1 MERHAD
7 HVNLITWTV
16 MEPLQKFLEL
26 PFVKLFR
33 GRRRGR
39 LIRHYF
45 ATSLVLIGGGLIVS
59 GLIELYFSYHDTR
72 DHIALLQQEMADG
85 AAFRI
90 EQFIVGIERGMRAT
104 AKSRD
109 MAVEGLSPKYKFE
122 LERLLLISPS
132 ITELT
137 AIDGDGIERVQVAR
151 FKRTFP
157 KKQDETMDRTSSPAF
172 QIALQGKTSFG
183 PVYFVRG
190 SEPYLSLAVSIEQL
204 PRNVIGVLRAEV
216 DLRYV
221 GEVISAIKAGNSGYA
236 YVVTRSGELIAH
248 PDISLVLQRTHLD
261 HLNQVKSAFQS
272 TQDARRPK
280 PFVALNLQGQ
290 KVFSSSAAIPRLE
303 WAVVV
308 ERPVKEAYESLYA
321 SLLRTSGL
329 LLVGLGVAL
338 WASIYVAR
346 RVVRPLRTLR
356 LGAQRIGAGDLDFRL
371 AVKTGDEIELL
382 AEEFNRMVEKLKASY
397 DTLEQQVQNR
407 TRELSAL
414 YDLTATASQSL
425 EVKPVLQEVIKKISD
440 IFHLDA
446 TRIFLFD
453 SRGEEL
459 HLKAAFG
466 FNSDGLVPQTF
477 RRGQG
482 MVGKVADTAEPMIF
496 EDIQV
501 DPRYQEWTH
510 SEASKNVGYRF
521 FAVFPIKSKGRCL
534 GCIVCN
540 GRQPRRL
547 TADEIR
553 LIESMTDQL
562 GVAIDHINLF
572 EELNE
577 KTAQL
582 QRANVELSEA
592 SRHKSQFLANV
603 SHELRTPLNAIIGS
617 TDNMLDGIVGELNEK
632 QARYLARTQTNAEHL
647 SLLIEDLLDLSVI
660 ESGKMDIN
668 AKNVCLA
675 SLIAEVAESLRPVAE
690 KKPVHLEIG
699 STDASLTAWADR
711 DRIVQVLNNLIG
723 NAVKFTPPQ
732 GKVTVAA
739 QRNGA
744 GWVQVSVAD
753 TGPGIPAEL
762 ADKIFDEFY
771 QIPQSGG
778 PKAKGMGLG
787 LTIAKKLV
795 EKHGGKIW
803 VQSEPA
809 KGSTFFFTLPA
820 NKLGDAAAQKTFPAS
835 L

>member
-1 MERHAD
+1 MAMGVR
-7 HVNLITWTV
+7 
-16 MEPLQKFLEL
+16 QKFLNL
-26 PFVKLFR
+26 PFIRPLR

-39 LIRHYF
+39 LVRHYF

-72 DHIALLQQEMADG
+72 DHIALLQQEMASA

-90 EQFIVGIERGMRAT
+90 EQFVIGIERGMRAT

-137 AIDGDGIERVQVAR
+137 AIDADGIDRVQVAR

-157 KKQDETMDRTSSPAF
+157 KKQDQTMHHISSAAF
-172 QIALQGKTSFG
+172 QTALQGKTYFG

-190 SEPYLSLAVSIEQL
+190 SEPYISLVVSIEQL

-221 GEVISAIKAGNSGYA
+221 GEVISAVKAGNSGYA

-248 PDISLVLQRTHLD
+248 PDISLVLQRTRLAD
-261 HLNQVKSAFQS
+261 LNQVKSAFQS
-272 TQDARRPK
+272 TQGARRPK
-280 PFVALNLQGQ
+280 PLVALNLQGQ
-290 KVFSSSAAIPRLE
+290 KVFTSSAAIPGLE
-303 WAVVV
+303 WAVIV
-308 ERPVKEAYESLYA
+308 ERPVSEAYESLYA
-321 SLLRTSGL
+321 SMLRTSGL

-338 WASIYVAR
+338 LASIYVAR
-346 RVVRPLRTLR
+346 RVVRPLQTLR

-397 DTLEQQVQNR
+397 DTLERQVQNR
-407 TRELSAL
+407 TRELFAL
-414 YDLTATASQSL
+414 YDVTTTASQSL

-453 SRGEEL
+453 GRGEEL
-459 HLKAAFG
+459 HLTAAFG

-482 MVGKVADTAEPMIF
+482 MVGTVAETGKLMIF

-501 DPRYQEWTH
+501 DTRYQEWTH
-510 SEASKNVGYRF
+510 SEASKKVGYRF

-540 GRQPRRL
+540 GREPRRL
-547 TADEIR
+547 TAEEIR

-562 GVAIDHINLF
+562 GVAIDNINLF
-572 EELNE
+572 EELKQ

-582 QRANVELSEA
+582 QTANIELGEA
-592 SRHKSQFLANV
+592 NRHKSQFLANV

-617 TDNMLDGIVGELNEK
+617 TDNVLDRIAGELNEK
-632 QARYLARTQTNAEHL
+632 QARYLARVQTNAEQL
-647 SLLIEDLLDLSVI
+647 NLLIEDLLDLSVI
-660 ESGKMDIN
+660 ESGKMHIK
-668 AKNVCLA
+668 AKNVSLA
-675 SLIAEVAESLRPVAE
+675 SLITEVAESLRPVAE
-690 KKPVHLEIG
+690 KKPVDLEIG
-699 STDASLTAWADR
+699 SMDTTLTAWADR
-711 DRIVQVLNNLIG
+711 DKIVQVLNNLIG
-723 NAVKFTPPQ
+723 NAVKFTPPR
-732 GKVTVAA
+732 GKVTLAA
-739 QRNGA
+739 QRDGN

-753 TGPGIPAEL
+753 TGPGIAPEQ

-771 QIPQSGG
+771 QIPQVVR
-778 PKAKGMGLG
+778 PKIKGMGLG
-787 LTIAKKLV
+787 LTIAKKFV
-795 EKHGGKIW
+795 ELHGGKIW
-803 VQSEPA
+803 LQSEPS
-809 KGSTFFFTLPA
+809 KGSTFFFILPA
-820 NKLGDAAAQKTFPAS
+820 GELVDVASRQNSGFSVQKERG
-835 L
+835 

>member
-1 MERHAD
+1 MGLLPKLLA
-7 HVNLITWTV
+7 
-16 MEPLQKFLEL
+16 L
-26 PFVKLFR
+26 PFFKLFR
-33 GRRRGR
+33 SRGR
-39 LIRHYF
+39 LVRHYF
-45 ATSLVLIGGGLIVS
+45 ATSLVLISGGLIVS

-72 DHIALLQQEMADG
+72 DHIALLQQEMAKS

-90 EQFIVGIERGMRAT
+90 EQFILGIERGMRAT
-104 AKSRD
+104 AKTRD

-122 LERLLLISPS
+122 LERLLLISPA

-137 AIDGDGIERVQVAR
+137 AIDAGGIDRVQVAR

-157 KKQDETMDRTSSPAF
+157 KKQDQTIEHSSSF
-172 QIALQGKTSFG
+172 QTALQGKTYFG
-183 PVYFVRG
+183 PVYFIRG
-190 SEPYLSLAVSIEQL
+190 SEPYISLAVSIEQL

-221 GEVISAIKAGNSGYA
+221 GEVIAAVKAGNTGSA

-248 PDISLVLQRTHLD
+248 PDISLVLQRTRLADLD
-261 HLNQVKSAFQS
+261 QVKSAFQS
-272 TQDARRPK
+272 MQGPRRPK
-280 PFVALNLQGQ
+280 PLVALNLQGQ
-290 KVFSSSAAIPRLE
+290 KVFSSSAVIAGLD

-308 ERPVKEAYESLYA
+308 ERPVSEAYESLYA

-338 WASIYVAR
+338 LASIYVAR
-346 RVVRPLRTLR
+346 RVLRPLQTLH

-382 AEEFNRMVEKLKASY
+382 AEEFNSMVEKLKASY
-397 DTLEQQVQNR
+397 DTLERQVQNR

-414 YDLTATASQSL
+414 YDVTATASQSL

-440 IFHLDA
+440 IFRLDA
-446 TRIFLFD
+446 ARIFLFD

-459 HLKAAFG
+459 HLRAAFG

-482 MVGKVADTAEPMIF
+482 MVGKVAETAEPMIF

-501 DPRYQEWTH
+501 DPGYQEWSH
-510 SEASKNVGYRF
+510 SEAAKKVGYRF

-534 GCIVCN
+534 GSIVCN

-547 TADEIR
+547 TAEEIR

-562 GVAIDHINLF
+562 GVAIDNISLF
-572 EELNE
+572 EELEE
-577 KTAQL
+577 KSALL
-582 QRANVELSEA
+582 QKANIELSEA
-592 SRHKSQFLANV
+592 NRHKSQFLANV

-617 TDNMLDGIVGELNEK
+617 TDNMLDGVIGELNEK

-660 ESGKMDIN
+660 ESGKMDIK

-675 SLIAEVAESLRPVAE
+675 SLITEVSENFRPVAE
-690 KKPVHLEIG
+690 KKPVDLEI
-699 STDASLTAWADR
+699 SRIDADLTVWVDR
-711 DRIVQVLNNLIG
+711 DRIIQVLNNLIG
-723 NAVKFTPPQ
+723 NAVKFTAPQ
-732 GKVTVAA
+732 GKVTIAV

-753 TGPGIPAEL
+753 TGPGISAEQ
-762 ADKIFDEFY
+762 AEKIFDEFY
-771 QIPQSGG
+771 QIPQPGG

-795 EKHGGKIW
+795 ERHGGKIW

-820 NKLGDAAAQKTFPAS
+820 NN
-835 L
+835 

>member
-1 MERHAD
+1 MG
-7 HVNLITWTV
+7 
-16 MEPLQKFLEL
+16 PLQKFLKF
-26 PFVKLFR
+26 PFVELFR

-39 LIRHYF
+39 LVRHYF

-59 GLIELYFSYHDTR
+59 GLVELYFSYHDTR
-72 DHIALLQQEMADG
+72 DHIALLQQEMANG

-90 EQFIVGIERGMRAT
+90 EQFILGIERGMRAT

-109 MAVEGLSPKYKFE
+109 MAVEGISPKYKFE

-137 AIDGDGIERVQVAR
+137 AIDADGIERVQVAR

-157 KKQDETMDRTSSPAF
+157 KKQNETMDRTSSRAF

-190 SEPYLSLAVSIEQL
+190 SEPYLTLAVSIEQL

-236 YVVTRSGELIAH
+236 YVVTGSGELIAH
-248 PDISLVLQRTHLD
+248 PDISLVLQRTRLANLD
-261 HLNQVKSAFQS
+261 QVKSAFQS
-272 TQDARRPK
+272 TQGAGRPK
-280 PFVALNLQGQ
+280 PLVALNLQGQ
-290 KVFSSSAAIPRLE
+290 KVFSSSAAVRGLE
-303 WAVVV
+303 WAVIV
-308 ERPVKEAYESLYA
+308 ERPVSEAYETLYA
-321 SLLRTSGL
+321 SMLRTSGL

-346 RVVRPLRTLR
+346 RVVRPLQTLR

-397 DTLEQQVQNR
+397 DTLERQVQNR

-414 YDLTATASQSL
+414 YDVTATASQSL
-425 EVKPVLQEVIKKISD
+425 EVKPVLQEVMKKISE
-440 IFHLDA
+440 IFQLDA

-459 HLKAAFG
+459 HLRAAFG
-466 FNSDGLVPQTF
+466 FNPDGLVPRTF

-482 MVGKVADTAEPMIF
+482 MVGKVAESAEPMIF

-501 DPRYQEWTH
+501 DPAYQEWTH

-521 FAVFPIKSKGRCL
+521 FAVFPIKGKGRCL
-534 GCIVCN
+534 GCIACN
-540 GRQPRRL
+540 GHEPRRL
-547 TADEIR
+547 TTEEIR

-572 EELNE
+572 DELNE

-582 QRANVELSEA
+582 QRANIELSEA

-660 ESGKMDIN
+660 ESGKMDIK

-675 SLIAEVAESLRPVAE
+675 SLITEVSENLRPVAE
-690 KKPVHLEIG
+690 KKPVDLEVSRI
-699 STDASLTAWADR
+699 DANLTAWVDR
-711 DRIVQVLNNLIG
+711 DRIIQVLNNLIG

-739 QRNGA
+739 QRDGA
-744 GWVQVSVAD
+744 GWVQLSVAD
-753 TGPGIPAEL
+753 TGPGMSPEQ

-820 NKLGDAAAQKTFPAS
+820 SNPDDAAVQKPFPTS
-835 L
+835 YTL

>member
-1 MERHAD
+1 MGPR
-7 HVNLITWTV
+7 
-16 MEPLQKFLEL
+16 QKFLEL

-39 LIRHYF
+39 LVRHYF
-45 ATSLVLIGGGLIVS
+45 AISLVLIGGGLIVS

-157 KKQDETMDRTSSPAF
+157 KKPDETMDRTASPAF

-190 SEPYLSLAVSIEQL
+190 SEPYLTLAVSIEQL

-221 GEVISAIKAGNSGYA
+221 GEVISAVKAGNSGYA

-272 TQDARRPK
+272 TKDARRPK
-280 PFVALNLQGQ
+280 PFVALNFQGE
-290 KVFSSSAAIPRLE
+290 KVFSSSAAIPGLE
-303 WAVVV
+303 WAVIV

-397 DTLEQQVQNR
+397 DTLERQVQNR

-414 YDLTATASQSL
+414 YDVTATASQSL
-425 EVKPVLQEVIKKISD
+425 EVKPVLQEVMKKISE

-453 SRGEEL
+453 NRGEEL
-459 HLKAAFG
+459 HLRADFG
-466 FNSDGLVPQTF
+466 FDSDGLVPQTF

-482 MVGKVADTAEPMIF
+482 MIGKVAETAEPMIF

-501 DPRYQEWTH
+501 DPGYQEWTH

-547 TADEIR
+547 TAEEIR

-562 GVAIDHINLF
+562 GVAIYNINLF

-582 QRANVELSEA
+582 QRANIELSEA

-617 TDNMLDGIVGELNEK
+617 TDNMLDGIIGELNEK

-660 ESGKMDIN
+660 ESGKMDIK
-668 AKNVCLA
+668 AKNV
-675 SLIAEVAESLRPVAE
+675 SLTSLVIEVAESLRPVAE
-690 KKPVHLEIG
+690 KKPVDLEIG
-699 STDASLTAWADR
+699 SMDASLTAWADR

-723 NAVKFTPPQ
+723 NAVKFTPPK

-739 QRNGA
+739 QRDGN

-753 TGPGIPAEL
+753 TGPGIPPEQ

-771 QIPQSGG
+771 QIPQPGG

-809 KGSTFFFTLPA
+809 RGSTFFFTLPA
-820 NKLGDAAAQKTFPAS
+820 NELGDVAA
-835 L
+835 

>member
-1 MERHAD
+1 MGPR
-7 HVNLITWTV
+7 
-16 MEPLQKFLEL
+16 QKFLEF
-26 PFVKLFR
+26 PFVRLFR

-39 LIRHYF
+39 LVRHYF
-45 ATSLVLIGGGLIVS
+45 ATSLVLIGGGLIIS
-59 GLIELYFSYHDTR
+59 GLVELYFSYHDTR
-72 DHIALLQQEMADG
+72 DHIALLQQEMASG

-90 EQFIVGIERGMRAT
+90 EQFILGIERGMRAT

-137 AIDGDGIERVQVAR
+137 AIDTDGIDRVQVAR

-157 KKQDETMDRTSSPAF
+157 NKQDQTMHQRSSPAF
-172 QIALQGKTSFG
+172 QTALQGKTYFG

-190 SEPYLSLAVSIEQL
+190 SEPYIGLAVAIEQL

-221 GEVISAIKAGNSGYA
+221 GEVISAVKAGNSGYA

-248 PDISLVLQRTHLD
+248 PDISLVLQRTRVADLD
-261 HLNQVKSAFQS
+261 QVKSAFQS
-272 TQDARRPK
+272 TQGARRPK
-280 PFVALNLQGQ
+280 PLVALNLEGQ
-290 KVFSSSAAIPRLE
+290 RVLSSSAAIPGLE
-303 WAVVV
+303 WAVIV
-308 ERPVKEAYESLYA
+308 ERPVSEAYESLYA

-338 WASIYVAR
+338 LASIYVAR
-346 RVVRPLRTLR
+346 RVVRPLQTLR

-382 AEEFNRMVEKLKASY
+382 AEEFNRMVEKLKTSY
-397 DTLEQQVQNR
+397 DTLERQVQNR

-414 YDLTATASQSL
+414 YDVTATASQSL

-453 SRGEEL
+453 GRGEEL
-459 HLKAAFG
+459 QLRAAFG
-466 FNSDGLVPQTF
+466 FDSDGLVPQTF
-477 RRGQG
+477 HRGQG
-482 MVGKVADTAEPMIF
+482 MVGTVAETAEAMIF

-501 DPRYQEWTH
+501 DTRYQEWTH
-510 SEASKNVGYRF
+510 SEASKKIGYRF

-547 TADEIR
+547 TGEEIR
-553 LIESMTDQL
+553 LIESMTEQL
-562 GVAIDHINLF
+562 GVAIDNINLF
-572 EELNE
+572 EELKE

-582 QRANVELSEA
+582 QTANIELGEA
-592 SRHKSQFLANV
+592 NRHKSQFLANV

-617 TDNMLDGIVGELNEK
+617 TDNVLDRIAGELNEK
-632 QARYLARTQTNAEHL
+632 QARYLARVQTNAEHL
-647 SLLIEDLLDLSVI
+647 NLLIEDLLDLSVI
-660 ESGKMDIN
+660 EAGKMDIK
-668 AKNVCLA
+668 AKNVFLA
-675 SLIAEVAESLRPVAE
+675 SLVIEVAESLRPVAE
-690 KKPVHLEIG
+690 KKPVDLEIG
-699 STDASLTAWADR
+699 SMDANLTAWADR

-739 QRNGA
+739 QRNGN
-744 GWVQVSVAD
+744 GWVQVSVTD
-753 TGPGIPAEL
+753 TGPGIPPEE

-771 QIPQSGG
+771 QIPQAVR
-778 PKAKGMGLG
+778 PKIKGMGLG
-787 LTIAKKLV
+787 LTIAKKLL
-795 EKHGGKIW
+795 EMHGGKIW
-803 VQSEPA
+803 VQSEPG
-809 KGSTFFFTLPA
+809 KGSIFFFTLPA
-820 NKLGDAAAQKTFPAS
+820 GEVVGVASREHSGFSVQKERD
-835 L
+835 

>member
-1 MERHAD
+1 MR
-7 HVNLITWTV
+7 
-16 MEPLQKFLEL
+16 PLQKFLAL

-39 LIRHYF
+39 LVRHYF

-59 GLIELYFSYHDTR
+59 GLVELYFSYHDTR
-72 DHIALLQQEMADG
+72 DHIALLQQEMANG

-90 EQFIVGIERGMRAT
+90 EQFILGIERGMRAT

-109 MAVEGLSPKYKFE
+109 MAVEGISPKYKFE

-137 AIDGDGIERVQVAR
+137 AIDAGGTDRVQVAR

-157 KKQDETMDRTSSPAF
+157 RKQDQATHHSSSPAF
-172 QIALQGKTSFG
+172 ETALQGKTYFG

-190 SEPYLSLAVSIEQL
+190 SEPYISLAISIEQL

-236 YVVTRSGELIAH
+236 YVVTGSGELIAH
-248 PDISLVLQRTHLD
+248 PDISLVLQRTRLANLD
-261 HLNQVKSAFQS
+261 QVKSAFQS
-272 TQDARRPK
+272 TQGAGRPK
-280 PFVALNLQGQ
+280 PLVALNLQGQ
-290 KVFSSSAAIPRLE
+290 KVFSSSAVIPRLE
-303 WAVVV
+303 WAVIV
-308 ERPVKEAYESLYA
+308 ERPVSEAYESLYA
-321 SLLRTSGL
+321 TMFRTSGL

-338 WASIYVAR
+338 LASIYVAR
-346 RVVRPLRTLR
+346 RVVRPLQTLR

-397 DTLEQQVQNR
+397 DTLERQVQNR

-414 YDLTATASQSL
+414 YDVTATASQSL
-425 EVKPVLQEVIKKISD
+425 EVKPVLQEVMKKISE

-453 SRGEEL
+453 NRGEEL
-459 HLKAAFG
+459 HLTAAFG

-482 MVGKVADTAEPMIF
+482 MVGKVAETTEPMIF

-501 DPRYQEWTH
+501 DPGYQEWTH
-510 SEASKNVGYRF
+510 SEAAKKVGYRF

-534 GCIVCN
+534 GCIACN
-540 GRQPRRL
+540 GRQPRKL
-547 TADEIR
+547 TAEEIR

-562 GVAIDHINLF
+562 GVAIDNINLF

-582 QRANVELSEA
+582 QRANIELSEA

-617 TDNMLDGIVGELNEK
+617 TDNMLDGILGELNEK

-647 SLLIEDLLDLSVI
+647 SLLIEDLLDLSVV
-660 ESGKMDIN
+660 ESGKMDIKTKKVSV
-668 AKNVCLA
+668 AA
-675 SLIAEVAESLRPVAE
+675 LITEVSENLRPVAE
-690 KKPVHLEIG
+690 KKPVDLEIG
-699 STDASLTAWADR
+699 SMDADLKAWADR

-739 QRNGA
+739 QRDGA
-744 GWVQVSVAD
+744 GWVQLSVAD
-753 TGPGIPAEL
+753 TGPGIPAEQ

-778 PKAKGMGLG
+778 PKAKGLGLG
-787 LTIAKKLV
+787 LTIAKKIV

-803 VQSEPA
+803 VRSEPA

-820 NKLGDAAAQKTFPAS
+820 SKPDDAAAQNFFQ
-835 L
+835 LL

>member
-1 MERHAD
+1 MR
-7 HVNLITWTV
+7 
-16 MEPLQKFLEL
+16 PLQKFLEL
-26 PFVKLFR
+26 PFIKLFR

-39 LIRHYF
+39 LVRHYF
-45 ATSLVLIGGGLIVS
+45 ATSLVLIGGGLIAS
-59 GLIELYFSYHDTR
+59 GVVELYFSYHDTR
-72 DHIALLQQEMADG
+72 DHIALLQQEMASG

-90 EQFIVGIERGMRAT
+90 EQFIASIERGMRAT

-109 MAVEGLSPKYKFE
+109 MAVEGLSPKYRFE

-137 AIDGDGIERVQVAR
+137 AIDAGGIDRVQVAR

-157 KKQDETMDRTSSPAF
+157 KKQDQTMHHSSSPAF
-172 QIALQGKTSFG
+172 ETALQGKTYFG

-190 SEPYLSLAVSIEQL
+190 SEPYISLAVSIEQL

-221 GEVISAIKAGNSGYA
+221 GEVISAVKAGNSGYA

-248 PDISLVLQRTHLD
+248 PDISLVLQRTRVTDLG
-261 HLNQVKSAFQS
+261 QVKSAFQS
-272 TQDARRPK
+272 TQGARRPT
-280 PFVALNLQGQ
+280 PLIALNLQGQ
-290 KVFSSSAAIPRLE
+290 KVFSSSAAIRGLE
-303 WAVVV
+303 WAVIV
-308 ERPVKEAYESLYA
+308 ERPVNEAYESLYA

-329 LLVGLGVAL
+329 FLVGLGVAL
-338 WASIYVAR
+338 LASIYVAR
-346 RVVRPLRTLR
+346 RVVRPLQTLR

-397 DTLEQQVQNR
+397 DTLERQVQNR

-414 YDLTATASQSL
+414 YDVTATASQSL
-425 EVKPVLQEVIKKISD
+425 EVKPVLQEVMKKISD

-446 TRIFLFD
+446 TRIFLLD
-453 SRGEEL
+453 NPREEL
-459 HLKAAFG
+459 HLRAAFG
-466 FNSDGLVPQTF
+466 FNPDGLVPQTF

-482 MVGKVADTAEPMIF
+482 MVGKVAETAEPMIF

-501 DPRYQEWTH
+501 DSRYQEWTH
-510 SEASKNVGYRF
+510 SEAAKNVGYRF

-540 GRQPRRL
+540 GREPRRL
-547 TADEIR
+547 TAEEIR

-562 GVAIDHINLF
+562 GVAIDNISLF
-572 EELNE
+572 EELKE
-577 KTAQL
+577 KSAQL
-582 QRANVELSEA
+582 QTANIELSEA
-592 SRHKSQFLANV
+592 NKHKSQFLANV

-617 TDNMLDGIVGELNEK
+617 TDNMLDGIIGELNEK
-632 QARYLARTQTNAEHL
+632 QARYLVRTQTNAEHL

-660 ESGKMDIN
+660 ESGKMDIK
-668 AKNVCLA
+668 AKNVSLA
-675 SLIAEVAESLRPVAE
+675 NLVIEVAESLRPVAE
-690 KKPVHLEIG
+690 KKPVDLEIG
-699 STDASLTAWADR
+699 SMDTSLTAWADR

-739 QRNGA
+739 QRDGNG
-744 GWVQVSVAD
+744 WMQVSVAD
-753 TGPGIPAEL
+753 TGPGISLEE

-771 QIPQSGG
+771 QIPQAVR
-778 PKAKGMGLG
+778 PKIKGMGLG
-787 LTIAKKLV
+787 LTIAKKFI
-795 EKHGGKIW
+795 EMHGGKIW
-803 VQSEPA
+803 VQSEPG
-809 KGSTFFFTLPA
+809 KGSTFFFILPPGRLLDVA
-820 NKLGDAAAQKTFPAS
+820 SREHSGLSVQKERD
-835 L
+835 

>member
-1 MERHAD
+1 MRS
-7 HVNLITWTV
+7 
-16 MEPLQKFLEL
+16 LQRFLL
-26 PFVKLFR
+26 PFVKLSR

-39 LIRHYF
+39 LVRHYF
-45 ATSLVLIGGGLIVS
+45 AISLVLIGGGLIVS
-59 GLIELYFSYHDTR
+59 GVVELYFSYHDTR
-72 DHIALLQQEMADG
+72 DHIALLQQEMANG

-90 EQFIVGIERGMRAT
+90 EQFILGIERGMRAT

-137 AIDGDGIERVQVAR
+137 AIDADGIERVQVAR

-157 KKQDETMDRTSSPAF
+157 KKQDETMDRTASPAF
-172 QIALQGKTSFG
+172 QIALQGKTYFG
-183 PVYFVRG
+183 PVYFVRD

-221 GEVISAIKAGNSGYA
+221 GEVISAVKAGNSGYA

-248 PDISLVLQRTHLD
+248 PDISLVLQRTHLVD
-261 HLNQVKSAFQS
+261 LNQVESAFQS
-272 TQDARRPK
+272 TKDARRPK
-280 PFVALNLQGQ
+280 PLVAVNLQGE
-290 KVFSSSAAIPRLE
+290 KVFSSSAAIPGLE
-303 WAVVV
+303 WAVIV

-397 DTLEQQVQNR
+397 DTLERQVQNR

-466 FNSDGLVPQTF
+466 FNPDGFVPQTF

-482 MVGKVADTAEPMIF
+482 MVGKVAETAEPMIF

-501 DPRYQEWTH
+501 DPGYQEWTH
-510 SEASKNVGYRF
+510 SEASKKVGYRF

-547 TADEIR
+547 TAEEIR

-562 GVAIDHINLF
+562 GVAIENINLF
-572 EELNE
+572 EELKE
-577 KTAQL
+577 KTSQL
-582 QRANVELSEA
+582 QRVNIELSEA
-592 SRHKSQFLANV
+592 NRHKSQFLANV

-617 TDNMLDGIVGELNEK
+617 TDNMLDRITGELNEK
-632 QARYLARTQTNAEHL
+632 QARSLARMQTNADQL
-647 SLLIEDLLDLSVI
+647 SLLIEDLLDLSAI
-660 ESGKMDIN
+660 ESGKIDIK
-668 AKNVCLA
+668 AKNVSLA
-675 SLIAEVAESLRPVAE
+675 SLITEVAESLRPVAE
-690 KKPVHLEIG
+690 KKPVDLEIG
-699 STDASLTAWADR
+699 SMDASLTAWVDR
-711 DRIVQVLNNLIG
+711 DRIIQVLNNLIG
-723 NAVKFTPPQ
+723 NALKFTSPQ
-732 GKVTVAA
+732 GKVMVAA

-744 GWVQVSVAD
+744 GWMQISVAD
-753 TGPGIPAEL
+753 TGPGIPAEQ

-771 QIPQSGG
+771 QIPGG
-778 PKAKGMGLG
+778 AKAKGMGLG
-787 LTIAKKLV
+787 LTIAKKLL
-795 EKHGGKIW
+795 EMHGGKIW
-803 VQSEPA
+803 VQSEPG

-820 NKLGDAAAQKTFPAS
+820 NKPDGVAAQKPFPAAYS
-835 L
+835 Q

>member
-1 MERHAD
+1 MG
-7 HVNLITWTV
+7 
-16 MEPLQKFLEL
+16 PLQKFLDFR
-26 PFVKLFR
+26 FVKPFR

-39 LIRHYF
+39 LVRHYF

-59 GLIELYFSYHDTR
+59 GLVELYFSYHDTR
-72 DHIALLQQEMADG
+72 DHIALLQQEMANG

-90 EQFIVGIERGMRAT
+90 EQFVAGIERGMRAT

-157 KKQDETMDRTSSPAF
+157 RKQDETIDRTSSPAF
-172 QIALQGKTSFG
+172 QTALQGKTYFG

-190 SEPYLSLAVSIEQL
+190 SEPYTSVAVSIEQL
-204 PRNVIGVLRAEV
+204 PRNVIGILRAEV

-221 GEVISAIKAGNSGYA
+221 GEVISTIKAGNSGYA

-248 PDISLVLQRTHLD
+248 PDISLVLQRTRLTDLD
-261 HLNQVKSAFQS
+261 QVKSVFQS
-272 TQDARRPK
+272 TQGARRPR
-280 PFVALNLQGQ
+280 PLIALNLQGQ
-290 KVFSSSAAIPRLE
+290 KVFSSSAAIRGLE
-303 WAVVV
+303 WAVIV
-308 ERPVKEAYESLYA
+308 ERPVSEAYESLYA

-338 WASIYVAR
+338 LASIYVAR
-346 RVVRPLRTLR
+346 RVVRPLQTLR

-382 AEEFNRMVEKLKASY
+382 AEEFNSMVEKLKASY
-397 DTLEQQVQNR
+397 DTLERQVQNR

-414 YDLTATASQSL
+414 YDVTATASQSL

-446 TRIFLFD
+446 MRIFLFD
-453 SRGEEL
+453 GRGEEL
-459 HLKAAFG
+459 HLTAAFG

-482 MVGKVADTAEPMIF
+482 MVGKVAEIAEPMIF
-496 EDIQV
+496 EDIEG

-510 SEASKNVGYRF
+510 SEASKKVGYRF

-540 GRQPRRL
+540 GREPRRL
-547 TADEIR
+547 TAEEIR

-562 GVAIDHINLF
+562 GVAIDNISLF
-572 EELNE
+572 EELKE
-577 KTAQL
+577 KSAQL
-582 QRANVELSEA
+582 QTANIELSEA
-592 SRHKSQFLANV
+592 NKHKSQFLANV

-617 TDNMLDGIVGELNEK
+617 TDNMLDGIIGELNEK

-660 ESGKMDIN
+660 ESGKMDIK
-668 AKNVCLA
+668 AKNVSLA
-675 SLIAEVAESLRPVAE
+675 NLVIEVAESLRPVAE
-690 KKPVHLEIG
+690 KKPVDLEIG
-699 STDASLTAWADR
+699 SIDASLTAWADR

-739 QRNGA
+739 QRRDGN

-753 TGPGIPAEL
+753 TGPGIPLEEAN
-762 ADKIFDEFY
+762 KIFDEFY
-771 QIPQSGG
+771 QIPQSGE

-787 LTIAKKLV
+787 LTIAKKIV

-820 NKLGDAAAQKTFPAS
+820 NKLDDAAAQKPFPAS
-835 L
+835 YTL